1 MKTKRL
7 EILENS
13 LIKKEKLFN
22 EKLQNH
28 INTVKK
34 ANGQPLNDKRN
45 GQATLNKWEKQNDSL
60 RNLNDS
66 IEKTKN
72 AIEREKGKI
81 MCVELEKKHFPEI
94 IVEMIEKGVLIQ
106 WRKHPNTL
114 FVNGV
119 DKARVQYD
127 KKKNLIYHKYL
138 SKIPTKEQRSKFAK
152 VYNNLHKS
160 INLKNEN

>member
-1 MKTKRL
+1 MKTKKL

-60 RNLNDS
+60 RNLQCS

-72 AIEREKGKI
+72 AIEIEKGKI
-81 MCVELEKKHFPEI
+81 ISVESEKEYFPEI

-138 SKIPTKEQRSKFAK
+138 SKIPNKEQRSKFAK
-152 VYNNLHKS
+152 VYNNLHKI
-160 INLKNEN
+160 INLKHEK

>member
-28 INTVKK
+28 IKTVKQ

-45 GQATLNKWEKQNDSL
+45 GQATLNKWDRQNNSL
-60 RNLNDS
+60 INLKES
-66 IEKTKN
+66 IGKTKN
-72 AIEREKGKI
+72 AIEYEKGKI
-81 MCVELEKKHFPEI
+81 KGVEFEKECFPTVI
-94 IVEMIEKGVLIQ
+94 LEMIESGILIQ

-127 KKKNLIYHKYL
+127 KKKELIYHKYF
-138 SKIPTKEQRSKFAK
+138 KQIPDNEQRKIFAK
-152 VYNNLHKS
+152 VYNSLHKI
-160 INLKNEN
+160 INQKTQE

>member
-13 LIKKEKLFN
+13 LIKKNKILDEKFD
-22 EKLQNH
+22 NH
-28 INTVKK
+28 FKTVAQ

-45 GQATLNKWEKQNDSL
+45 GQATLNKWEKQSDSI
-60 RNLNDS
+60 RNQIDS

-72 AIEREKGKI
+72 AIENEKHKI
-81 MCVELEKKHFPEI
+81 IDVENEKEYFPTVI
-94 IVEMIEKGVLIQ
+94 LEMIESGILIQ

-127 KKKNLIYHKYL
+127 KKKELIYHKYF
-138 SKIPTKEQRSKFAK
+138 KQIPNKEQRKEFAK
-152 VYNNLHKS
+152 VYNHLNKT
-160 INLKNEN
+160 INQKTQE